1 MQECPG
7 EMQGLKLTIGLATQ
21 RNSGISDRFK
31 ECRDLN
37 QLNESKEIQFPSHN
51 ECTKY
56 REEEEKPCRKEKG
69 GVGGNS
75 TKLASQYP
83 ERLDNAYVFHL
94 YTLLS

>member
-1 MQECPG
+1 MRV
-7 EMQGLKLTIGLATQ
+7 Q
-21 RNSGISDRFK
+21 RYNSPVITSVQ
-31 ECRDLN
+31 N
-37 QLNESKEIQFPSHN
+37 
-51 ECTKY
+51 